1 MSTDAPQQF
10 IRPPLDCADAIP
22 ALEAS
27 ALGALEPEEQRAVEA
42 HVAHCS
48 TCRAALA
55 RLEKTVDS
63 ISAAIA
69 PAEPPPS
76 LRRRLMAEITSLGD
90 EPVRQLRRQPSGEP
104 LRWRRA
110 AFALAIAATL
120 LLAGLGVAGVLLIHA
135 RTARDAALADRR
147 DVAEYLRHGGT
158 MAALT
163 PTPGNAG
170 GAEGNLIVAP
180 DQPRALLVVA
190 GLASANDGSDYR
202 VWVERSGRRTWLA
215 KIEVGA
221 DGTGYLLVAAPE
233 PLTTYDRIGIAW
245 EAPGQPARDVLTA
258 PIPSHGV

>member
-10 IRPPLDCADAIP
+10 IRPPLDCADAVT

-27 ALGALEPEEQRAVEA
+27 ALGALEPEEQRAVAA
-42 HVAHCS
+42 HVARCS
-48 TCRAALA
+48 SCRAALA
-55 RLEKTVDS
+55 RLEEAVDAL
-63 ISAAIA
+63 SAAIV
-69 PAEPPPS
+69 PVEPPPS
-76 LRRRLMAEITSLGD
+76 LRQSLMAEIARAGD
-90 EPVRQLRRQPSGEP
+90 ESARQFERRRAGAPAP
-104 LRWRRA
+104 WRRA

-120 LLAGLGVAGVLLIHA
+120 LLAGLGVASVSLIHT

-202 VWVERSGRRTWLA
+202 VWVERAGRRTWLA

-245 EAPGQPARDVLTA
+245 EAPGQSARDVLTA